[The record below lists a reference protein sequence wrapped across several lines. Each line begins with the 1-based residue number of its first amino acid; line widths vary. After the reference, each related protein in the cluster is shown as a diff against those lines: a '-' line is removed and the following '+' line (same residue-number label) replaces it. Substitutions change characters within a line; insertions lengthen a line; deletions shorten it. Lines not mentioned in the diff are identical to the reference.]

1 MKGRERVVTRD
12 LLDQRWERGTVETKD
27 RSEAV
32 SSLLLLFPQQQAINK
47 IYKSAVA

>member
-1 MKGRERVVTRD
+1 MTRD
-12 LLDQRWERGTVETKD
+12 PLDQRWERGTREKKD

-32 SSLLLLFPQQQAINK
+32 SSLLLPFPQQHAINK